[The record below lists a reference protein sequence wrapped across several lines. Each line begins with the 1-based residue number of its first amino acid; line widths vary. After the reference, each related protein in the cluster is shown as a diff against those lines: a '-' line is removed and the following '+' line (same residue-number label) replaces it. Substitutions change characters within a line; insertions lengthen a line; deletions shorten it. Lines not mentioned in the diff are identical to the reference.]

1 MKEETMYRMFRNAFL
16 LLILPISLFVWTSTV
31 VLASSGTDFEQEP
44 ATGSEPT
51 DVVPVVLIEI
61 REDGTTHVEYCDD
74 CAPTPIGGTT
84 YTPTVPG
91 TLPPTGPWRV
101 GPSVVD
107 AQAAGTVRTDDGRV
121 EVQAICIDCKV
132 SPTSGP
138 IITPTVGPLTPPTG
152 PRMEDPTVSIDVSG
166 QDGISVFLRQD
177 GMIDLYCGEDCE
189 VAPPTDSLTPTT
201 PFPDTPNGPKREMT
215 TVNLQMAGADLIT
228 IAASENILALT
239 GLPPIDCGGTGN
251 ANVVARIQIPW
262 SGSLFECETFRDKF
276 QNDKMELESIWE
288 GFGATAE
295 AQASVYAAPHIARSD
310 VSTLTELQGRYSHLL
325 YADSGILAVCA
336 GDDCFE
342 PSPIPPP
349 ECYFGCCDW
358 PMQPICS
365 IGAALLYQYATS
377 PDSNVDDSISQSFE
391 QFRLY
396 GEQFMRSS
404 Q

>member
-1 MKEETMYRMFRNAFL
+1 MYRMFRNAFL
-16 LLILPISLFVWTSTV
+16 LLILPISFIVWTSTV
-31 VLASSGTDFEQEP
+31 VLASSRTDFGQEP

-74 CAPTPIGGTT
+74 CAPNPEDGPV

-91 TLPPTGPWRV
+91 ILPPTGPWLV

-107 AQAAGTVRTDDGRV
+107 AQAAGIVRTDDGRI
-121 EVQAICIDCKV
+121 EVHAICIDCKV

-138 IITPTVGPLTPPTG
+138 IITPTVGPVTPPTG
-152 PRMEDPTVSIDVSG
+152 PRMEDPPVSIDVSG
-166 QDGISVFLRQD
+166 PDGISAFLRYN
-177 GMIDLYCGEDCE
+177 GMVDLYCGEDCE
-189 VAPPTDSLTPTT
+189 IAPPTDTPTPT
-201 PFPDTPNGPKREMT
+201 IPFPDTPNGPKREMT
-215 TVNLQMAGADLIT
+215 TVDLQMAGADSIT

-251 ANVVARIQIPW
+251 ANVIARIRIPW
-262 SGSLFECETFRDKF
+262 SGSPFECETFRDKF

-295 AQASVYAAPHIARSD
+295 AEAGVLAAPHMAQSD
-310 VSTLTELQGRYSHLL
+310 VSAVKEPQGRYSHLL

-349 ECYFGCCDW
+349 ECYFGCCNW

-365 IGAALLYQYATS
+365 IGAAFLYQYAAS
-377 PDSNVDDSISQSFE
+377 PDSNVNESVNQSLE
-391 QFRLY
+391 QIRRY
-396 GEQFMRSS
+396 GEQFMHSS

>member
-1 MKEETMYRMFRNAFL
+1 MYRMFRNAFL
-16 LLILPISLFVWTSTV
+16 LLILPISLFVWTSTTV
-31 VLASSGTDFEQEP
+31 SANSRTDFEQEP
-44 ATGSEPT
+44 ATGSEPM
-51 DVVPVVLIEI
+51 DVVPVILIEI
-61 REDGTTHVEYCDD
+61 LEDGTTNVEYCDD
-74 CAPTPIGGTT
+74 CARPPKNGPV

-91 TLPPTGPWRV
+91 VLPPTGPWLE
-101 GPSVVD
+101 GPSVED
-107 AQAAGTVRTDDGRV
+107 AQAAEIVRTVDGLIA
-121 EVQAICIDCKV
+121 VQPICSDCKV

-152 PRMEDPTVSIDVSG
+152 PRMEDPPVSIDVSG
-166 QDGISVFLRQD
+166 PDGISAYLWQN

-189 VAPPTDSLTPTT
+189 VAPPTDSPTPTI
-201 PFPDTPNGPKREMT
+201 PFPDMPTGPKREMT
-215 TVNLQMAGADLIT
+215 TVDLQMAGAELIT
-228 IAASENILALT
+228 IASSENILALT

-295 AQASVYAAPHIARSD
+295 AQAGVYAASHIARSD
-310 VSTLTELQGRYSHLL
+310 VSALTELQGRYSHLL

-349 ECYFGCCDW
+349 ECYFGCCNW

-377 PDSNVDDSISQSFE
+377 PDSNVDDSISQSLE
-391 QFRLY
+391 QIRLY